1 MKLGWIPGRMDAT
14 RKAEIRQS
22 FKAALVMRKRLIE
35 ILERKME
42 ESWNKSMGEQGFER
56 PNWALEQAYARGYE
70 EALKEIKSLV
80 KD

>member
-1 MKLGWIPGRMDAT
+1 MKLGWIPGRMDPE
-14 RKAEIRQS
+14 RKNEIRQS
-22 FKAALVMRKRLIE
+22 FKAALVMRKRLTE

-42 ESWNKSMGEQGFER
+42 ESWTKSMGKEAFES

-70 EALKEIKSLV
+70 EALKEVKSLL